1 MIKKLVLFALIA
13 CLFFAGLFLP
23 DAISLLS
30 DWRIKTDPVYVV
42 FCPVE
47 EFSYI
52 GTFEDRLRALTNYE
66 NMSVDYKMTDETDWD
81 TTKNL
86 SKGVQALFPDL
97 GNGEIRERAF
107 TLSHKSVPV
116 NFTYTETEL
125 HAKGGS
131 VRIVSDP
138 ETGKILLVSV
148 IGAKEAIQNWES
160 TRSYDAEGFLSVTGI
175 DAYALLDTYALLNGF
190 TEITDL
196 TNGNSYGGSVS
207 TVKAD
212 VKGHPFSLSV
222 TFSKQAGTVYYR
234 LIAIEG
240 E

>member
-1 MIKKLVLFALIA
+1 MIKKLISGIFFTLLIT
-13 CLFFAGLFLP
+13 AGLFLP
-23 DAISLLS
+23 DIITKISDL
-30 DWRIKTDPVYVV
+30 RIETDPVYVV
-42 FCPVE
+42 FCPE
-47 EFSYI
+47 EKFSYI
-52 GTFEDRLRALTNYE
+52 GTLEDKLRALTHYE
-66 NMSVDYKMTDETDWD
+66 NMSVDYKMTSITDWE
-81 TTKNL
+81 TIEAL
-86 SKGVQALFPDL
+86 PEGVRALFPDL
-97 GNGEIRERAF
+97 GTGEIRERAF
-107 TLSHKSVPV
+107 TLSHKSVSV

-125 HAKGGS
+125 YAKDGS

-148 IGAKEAIQNWES
+148 TNAKEALQNWENA
-160 TRSYDAEGFLSVTGI
+160 RKYDAEGFLNITGI
-175 DAYALLDTYALLNGF
+175 DAYDLLNTYAILNGF

-222 TFSKQAGTVYYR
+222 TFSEEAGTIYYR

-240 E
+240 K